1 MTDLEVL
8 TVGRISIDLYC
19 GQLGAGWHEATAFAK
34 AIGGSPTNVAIAA
47 ARLGRRA
54 ALYTKVGDDPFGDVA
69 IQELRDF
76 AVDTTFVGVEP
87 GAVTP
92 LAFAVL
98 DPPEDPQLHF
108 RRTAPVPDFQLR
120 PGEVG
125 DDVVTGVG
133 VLWISGGALAQEP
146 CRGTVQRM
154 LDTRGRRSHTVL
166 DLDYRPSFWRD
177 RAEASAII
185 GAAVDHA
192 TIAVGNR
199 EECAVAVGAAD
210 PHEAAARLLARGVEL
225 AIVKLGGDGV
235 LLADRH
241 GERTVAPA
249 PIQVLCGLG
258 AGDAFG
264 GALCHGL
271 LSGWP
276 AERTVAF
283 ANAAGAIVASRLLC
297 SAAMPYE
304 AEVAELVEAMPASRM
319 THAADLQA
327 RQPDDAGAA
336 RSGEAGCRAGGEP
349 AAERRRS
356 A

>member
-1 MTDLEVL
+1 MTDLELL

-19 GQLGAGWHEATAFAK
+19 GQLGAGWHEAQTFAK
-34 AIGGSPTNVAIAA
+34 AVGGSPTNVAIAA

-54 ALYTKVGDDPFGDVA
+54 ALYTKVGADPFGDVA
-69 IQELRDF
+69 VQELRDF
-76 AVDTTFVGVEP
+76 GVDTTFVGVERE
-87 GAVTP
+87 GVTP

-98 DPPEDPQLHF
+98 DPPEDPRLHF
-108 RRTAPVPDFQLR
+108 RRQPPVPDFQLR
-120 PGEVG
+120 SGEVPAS
-125 DDVVTGVG
+125 VVGEVG
-133 VLWISGGALAQEP
+133 VLWISGGALAKEP
-146 CRGTVQRM
+146 CRSTVQEM
-154 LDTRGRRSHTVL
+154 LVTRGRAAHTVL
-166 DLDYRPSFWRD
+166 DLDYRPTFWRD
-177 RAEASAII
+177 REEASAII

-199 EECAVAVGAAD
+199 EECAVAVGTQD
-210 PHEAAARLLARGVEL
+210 PREAAARLLGRGVEL

-235 LLADRH
+235 LLADAN

-249 PIQVLCGLG
+249 PIDVLCGLG

-276 AERTVAF
+276 AERAVAF
-283 ANAAGAIVASRLLC
+283 ANAAGGIVASRLLC

-304 AEVAELVEAMPASRM
+304 AEVLELVEAMPASRM
-319 THAADLQA
+319 THAADFQA
-327 RQPDDAGAA
+327 RLD
-336 RSGEAGCRAGGEP
+336 
-349 AAERRRS
+349 AERRRS

>member
-1 MTDLEVL
+1 MARREMTNLELL

-19 GQLGAGWHEATAFAK
+19 GQLGAGWLQAQTFAK
-34 AIGGSPTNVAIAA
+34 AVGGSPTNVAIAA

-54 ALYTKVGDDPFGDVA
+54 ALYTKVGADPFGDVA
-69 IQELRDF
+69 VRELRDF
-76 AVDTTFVGVEP
+76 GVDVSYVGVEP
-87 GAVTP
+87 DGVTP

-108 RRTAPVPDFQLR
+108 RRQPPVPDFQLQA
-120 PGEVG
+120 GEVPAA
-125 DDVVTGVG
+125 VVTGVG

-146 CRGTVQRM
+146 CRGPVQGM
-154 LDTRGRRSHTVL
+154 LAARARARHTVL

-177 RAEASAII
+177 REEASAVI
-185 GAAVDHA
+185 GSAIDHA

-199 EECAVAVGAAD
+199 EECAVAIGTED

-235 LLADRH
+235 LLADAR
-241 GERTVAPA
+241 GERLVAPA
-249 PIQVLCGLG
+249 PIEVLCGLG

-276 AERTVAF
+276 PERAVAF
-283 ANAAGAIVASRLLC
+283 ANAAGGIVASRLLC

-304 AEVAELVEAMPASRM
+304 AEVVKLMEEGPA
-319 THAADLQA
+319 
-327 RQPDDAGAA
+327 
-336 RSGEAGCRAGGEP
+336 
-349 AAERRRS
+349 
-356 A
+356 